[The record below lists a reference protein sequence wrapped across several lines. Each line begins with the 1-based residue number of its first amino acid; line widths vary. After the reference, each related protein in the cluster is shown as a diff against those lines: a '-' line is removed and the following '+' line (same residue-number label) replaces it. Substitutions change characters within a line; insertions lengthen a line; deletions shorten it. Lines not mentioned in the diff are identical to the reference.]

1 MSVIYQYFVI
11 KQTNVHS
18 SDEQRLKQFL
28 NIRSE
33 MKCFYFDRQTKC
45 VNESFHILCF
55 YIFMFL
61 LESDTIN
68 ITSLIIFSINII
80 RWIDVEEFRFRR
92 NA

>member
-1 MSVIYQYFVI
+1 
-11 KQTNVHS
+11 
-18 SDEQRLKQFL
+18 
-28 NIRSE
+28 
-33 MKCFYFDRQTKC
+33 
-45 VNESFHILCF
+45 
-55 YIFMFL
+55 MFL